1 MKPVYPETE
10 LDSEVAAILEN
21 LAGDSRTA
29 LRREQRAARVERIA
43 THTSAA
49 GFLSPQA
56 LISLTRRER
65 PSAQARVLDRLK
77 LPYRRRPDGSLLVS
91 ADVTQSS
98 TSPREPR
105 LRL

>member
-1 MKPVYPETE
+1 
-10 LDSEVAAILEN
+10 
-21 LAGDSRTA
+21 
-29 LRREQRAARVERIA
+29 
-43 THTSAA
+43 
-49 GFLSPQA
+49 
-56 LISLTRRER
+56 
-65 PSAQARVLDRLK
+65 VLDRLK